1 MEDIQ
6 ELIQG
11 ISEDIIQTAVQVKKA
26 LIKAENFQDSV
37 GKSSERY
44 DEDDF
49 TNYINAHQYVIDD
62 LKQALR
68 CLSGAHMQCR
78 CIVEDRHSVE
88 QKYGRIN

>member
-11 ISEDIIQTAVQVKKA
+11 ISEDIMQTAVQVKKA
-26 LIKAENFQDSV
+26 LIEAENFQNSV
-37 GKSSERY
+37 GKSSVRY
-44 DEDDF
+44 EEDDF

-68 CLSGAHMQCR
+68 CLSGAQMQCR